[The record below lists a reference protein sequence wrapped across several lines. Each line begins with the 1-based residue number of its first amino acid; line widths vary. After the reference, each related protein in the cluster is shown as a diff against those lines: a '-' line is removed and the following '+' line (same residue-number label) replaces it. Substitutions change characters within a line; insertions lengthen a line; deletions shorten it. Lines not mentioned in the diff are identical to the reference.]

1 MSKELLLV
9 NFKLIFALLSSNFG
23 SLCEV
28 HGESTTA
35 RALVAGLAV
44 CGASHVLLHLVS
56 INTLSLGLVAF
67 TIITVEASLY
77 PAFLLGLRSS
87 TESASKDVLTFD
99 RGNVALI
106 AWHAV
111 LLLGVL
117 LGTSEG
123 RSLERSV
130 IFILLNLG

>member
-1 MSKELLLV
+1 M
-9 NFKLIFALLSSNFG
+9 
-23 SLCEV
+23 
-28 HGESTTA
+28 
-35 RALVAGLAV
+35 
-44 CGASHVLLHLVS
+44 LLHLVS

-67 TIITVEASLY
+67 TIIAVEASLY
-77 PAFLLGLRSS
+77 PALLLGLRGS

-117 LGTSEG
+117 FGTSERG
-123 RSLERSV
+123 SLERCV